1 MNFTVDH
8 NWIFKKATNSIVI
21 IILYI
26 LLLALLIG
34 AVRLVL
40 SIPQLMNNDGL
51 DVTFYQIV
59 ANSLTLFI
67 VIEFFKTLHDYSKYE
82 RIKLTF
88 IIDATILIVLRE
100 ISVGLFT
107 RELSYMMILALST
120 LLIVMG
126 IIRVL
131 AVRYSPKDV

>member
-1 MNFTVDH
+1 MG
-8 NWIFKKATNSIVI
+8 K
-21 IILYI
+21 
-26 LLLALLIG
+26 
-34 AVRLVL
+34 
-40 SIPQLMNNDGL
+40 PQLMNNDGM

-88 IIDATILIVLRE
+88 IIAIILIVLRE

-107 RELSYMMILALST
+107 R
-120 LLIVMG
+120 
-126 IIRVL
+126 
-131 AVRYSPKDV
+131 